1 LSGRGYGEPVPVTW
15 IPAAL
20 AGLALGLSLIIAIG
34 AQNAFVLRQGLRREH
49 VLLVVAICALS
60 DLVLIAFGIGGGGL
74 LFAAVP
80 WLVEVV
86 RWVGAAFLALYGLFA
101 ARRALRPSPP
111 VSSDATAPTT
121 AGAIAVAAT
130 TLALTWLNPHVYLDT
145 VLLLGSV
152 ANTHGDARWA
162 FGVGAGLGSI
172 LWFSTLGFGARLLAP
187 LFARP
192 IAWRVLDA
200 IIAVI
205 MLALAVSLAVS
216 ALS

>member
-1 LSGRGYGEPVPVTW
+1 MPVTW

-60 DLVLIAFGIGGGGL
+60 DLALIAFGIGGGGL
-74 LFAAVP
+74 LFTALP

-86 RWVGAAFLALYGLFA
+86 RWVGAAFLLLYGLFA
-101 ARRALRPSPP
+101 ARRALRPAPLTGA
-111 VSSDATAPTT
+111 DAAAPKTAS
-121 AGAIAVAAT
+121 ALAVAAT
-130 TLALTWLNPHVYLDT
+130 CLALTWLNPHVYLDT

-200 IIAVI
+200 IIAVVMI
-205 MLALAVSLAVS
+205 ALAVSLAIS
-216 ALS
+216 ALN